1 MNEADYEQAVA
12 TYYDAL
18 YAFGFSLAGNED
30 DACELTQETCCRL
43 LTKGSQLRDPSKVKS
58 WLFTTLYRVFLG
70 WKDRRARLPHFEIS
84 SVEGEL
90 PVITPEHVDV
100 LRDDAIRDALLE
112 LEEHYRTP
120 VMLFY
125 MNDHSYE
132 EIAEILD
139 VPIGTVM
146 SRLSRAKGL
155 LREGLCRPQCE
166 GDLGQRMACAFE
178 DSFRESS
185 PATVII
191 GSDCPSLT
199 PEILTA
205 AFESLKTNPV
215 VFGPATD
222 GGYYLIGLTRPV
234 PELFRGV
241 AWGTEAVLAQSIE
254 ILARN
259 GNKPSMLNSL
269 ADLDRPEDLPA

>member
-18 YAFGFSLAGNED
+18 YAFGYSLAGNED
-30 DACELTQETCCRL
+30 DACELTQETYCRL
-43 LTKGSQLRDPSKVKS
+43 LTKGSQLRDTSKVKS

-84 SVEGEL
+84 SVEAEL
-90 PVITPEHVDV
+90 PVITPAHVDV
-100 LRDDAIRDALLE
+100 LENDAIRDALLE

-125 MNDHSYE
+125 LNDHSYE

-155 LREGLCRPQCE
+155 LRERLVARSIGVE
-166 GDLGQRMACAFE
+166 
-178 DSFRESS
+178 RESK
-185 PATVII
+185 
-191 GSDCPSLT
+191 
-199 PEILTA
+199 ILPM
-205 AFESLKTNPV
+205 ERKTNS
-215 VFGPATD
+215 
-222 GGYYLIGLTRPV
+222 
-234 PELFRGV
+234 
-241 AWGTEAVLAQSIE
+241 QS
-254 ILARN
+254 
-259 GNKPSMLNSL
+259 
-269 ADLDRPEDLPA
+269 